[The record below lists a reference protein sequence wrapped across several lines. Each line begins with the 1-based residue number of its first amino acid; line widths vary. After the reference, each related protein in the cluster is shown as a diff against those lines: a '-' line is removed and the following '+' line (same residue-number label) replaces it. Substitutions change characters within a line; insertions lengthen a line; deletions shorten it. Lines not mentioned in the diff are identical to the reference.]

1 MISTLNA
8 FHGRTLMTVT
18 AGGQAK
24 YSSGFGPNP
33 VGFTHIP
40 YNDVA
45 ALEAAFRDEGGD
57 DICAVILEP
66 MQGEGGM
73 TPGTPEFLQAA
84 RRLCSEHGALL
95 ILDEIQS
102 GMGRTGTLFSY
113 MQKGIVPDILTS
125 AKGLGGGFPI
135 GAMLTTAEVASAF
148 SVGVHGT
155 TYGGN
160 PLACAVAVAVFDVIN
175 TTEVLDGV
183 KARHALFMEGLKAI
197 NARRH
202 VFRDLRGEGVW
213 LGAELDA
220 PWKGKAMDVVK
231 AAGRC
236 RAPGARRGAGRGAP
250 RTVARDQPR
259 RDPRRARAA
268 RSRAQPR
275 ADLTLATAMFFVR
288 PIARDDLP
296 AVLALS
302 ERTGHGL
309 TTLPANQDRLASR
322 IDRSLAS
329 FARTASRAD
338 ECYVFVLIDSDERP
352 CRRHRRRSRPQSGW
366 PSPGTTI
373 ASARSSMRRARCRS
387 TPSRR
392 RCSSPTITRGTPSS
406 ARCSSTRLS
415 AVRRTGRWYPR
426 AGSCSLPSLPTASPP
441 KSLPNCADASMP
453 KGGARSGKAWAGISS
468 RWSTRPPTT

>member
-33 VGFTHIP
+33 SGFTHIP

-84 RRLCSEHGALL
+84 RRLCDEHGALL

-125 AKGLGGGFPI
+125 AKGLGGGFPV
-135 GAMLTTAEVASAF
+135 GAMLTTTEIAGVF
-148 SVGVHGT
+148 GVGVHGT

-160 PLACAVAVAVFDVIN
+160 PLACAVAGAVFDVIN

-197 NARRH
+197 NVRRH
-202 VFRDLRGEGVW
+202 VFCGFARRRRVARRRARRAVEGQ
-213 LGAELDA
+213 GD
-220 PWKGKAMDVVK
+220 
-231 AAGRC
+231 GRHEG
-236 RAPGARRGAGRGAP
+236 RRRRGAHRAG
-250 RTVARDQPR
+250 R
-259 RDPRRARAA
+259 RDPTSCASPRRSSSVST
-268 RSRAQPR
+268 RS
-275 ADLTLATAMFFVR
+275 
-288 PIARDDLP
+288 
-296 AVLALS
+296 
-302 ERTGHGL
+302 
-309 TTLPANQDRLASR
+309 SR
-322 IDRSLAS
+322 
-329 FARTASRAD
+329 ASRA
-338 ECYVFVLIDSDERP
+338 SN
-352 CRRHRRRSRPQSGW
+352 S
-366 PSPGTTI
+366 
-373 ASARSSMRRARCRS
+373 RS
-387 TPSRR
+387 T
-392 RCSSPTITRGTPSS
+392 
-406 ARCSSTRLS
+406 AR
-415 AVRRTGRWYPR
+415 
-426 AGSCSLPSLPTASPP
+426 
-441 KSLPNCADASMP
+441 
-453 KGGARSGKAWAGISS
+453 
-468 RWSTRPPTT
+468 